1 MSVIDAALNR
11 SRTVISTL
19 VLLLICGTYAY
30 LNIPKE
36 AEPDVQVPVVYIAL
50 KHEGISPED
59 SEIQL
64 IRPLE
69 QELRAIEGVK
79 EMRSRAYQG
88 GGSVTLDFYSDKN
101 IDEALNDVR
110 EKVDVAKADLPKET
124 EEPQVFEVNVGLF
137 PVLAITLSGDIPERQ
152 LRHAARELKDAVEGI
167 STVLEVAVL
176 GERDEQ
182 VEIIID
188 PMKVESYG
196 LDHTQFLNL
205 MGRSNTLV
213 TAGALESGDG
223 RFSIKVPGL
232 FNDLHD
238 IINMPLKT
246 SGDAVVV
253 LGDIAEIR
261 RAFKDATTYSY
272 VNGQPAMTLE
282 VTKRIGTN
290 VIETIDAVRE
300 VVAERSD
307 RWPDN
312 LQIGFAQDSSNEIR
326 TMLSE
331 LQNSVILAVLLVMVI
346 VIWALG
352 WRSGIL
358 VGLAIPGSF
367 LTAMLLLFAIGLTV
381 NTVVLFALI
390 LSVGILVDGAI
401 VVTEYAD
408 RKMLDGETRRTAYPM
423 AAKRMAWPI
432 IASTGTTLAAFLPLA
447 FWPDVVGDFM
457 RYLPITILM
466 TLSASLLMALI
477 FLPTLG
483 ALFGRPGAE
492 ADPNLAVLAAG
503 GDQELNGLQGPTA
516 LYVAFLKRALQFSW
530 LVVPGAIVG
539 LIAIWMYF
547 GENGAGVEFFP
558 DVEPDQAQLQIR
570 ARGNLGYGE
579 QAALVQEVE
588 KRVLALNAAAL
599 ERTGTPWF
607 DTVYTS
613 AGYMQPG
620 RADRTSPDTIGIMQL
635 EYAFWETR
643 PTANYINERVLDAT
657 RDIYGLQIEV
667 AEVEAGPPTGKDI
680 QVQIS
685 ALDPNL
691 VAPVAQQVYAHVQ
704 NMADLKDFEDGGSLP
719 GIDWQVAVDRAQA
732 LKFGADISMV
742 GSSVKLVTN
751 GLGFSSYRPDDST
764 EEIDII
770 ARYPDDYRF
779 LDQIDN
785 LKVVTSRGAVP
796 VGNFIDRSA
805 KPRTDTLRRSET
817 RRVMTVKANVTD
829 GVNVDAKV
837 NEVKSW
843 IAAQNFDPRVSIAFK
858 GKDEEQARAG
868 RFLLKAFMVAVF
880 IMTLILLTQFNSF
893 YSTLLIMMA
902 VVMSTAGV
910 LLGLLITDQ
919 PFGIVMNGI
928 SVVALAGIV
937 VNNNIVLIDT
947 FDRLKGDYDRY
958 WAILRTGAQRLRP
971 VMLTT
976 ITTILG
982 LIPMVLQFNVDFIA
996 RHITVG
1002 GPSSQWWVQLSTAI
1016 AFGLAFATLLTLV
1029 VTPCALY
1036 LPTQIRK
1043 GWGRLR
1049 TRGTA

>member
-1 MSVIDAALNR
+1 
-11 SRTVISTL
+11 
-19 VLLLICGTYAY
+19 
-30 LNIPKE
+30 
-36 AEPDVQVPVVYIAL
+36 
-50 KHEGISPED
+50 
-59 SEIQL
+59 
-64 IRPLE
+64 
-69 QELRAIEGVK
+69 
-79 EMRSRAYQG
+79 
-88 GGSVTLDFYSDKN
+88 
-101 IDEALNDVR
+101 
-110 EKVDVAKADLPKET
+110 
-124 EEPQVFEVNVGLF
+124 
-137 PVLAITLSGDIPERQ
+137 
-152 LRHAARELKDAVEGI
+152 
-167 STVLEVAVL
+167 
-176 GERDEQ
+176 
-182 VEIIID
+182 
-188 PMKVESYG
+188 
-196 LDHTQFLNL
+196 

-232 FNDLHD
+232 FNDLQD
-238 IINMPLKT
+238 IYNMPLKT

-261 RAFKDATTYSY
+261 RAFKDAKTYSY

-290 VIETIDAVRE
+290 VIETIDAVRDI
-300 VVAERSD
+300 VAERSAD
-307 RWPDN
+307 WPDN
-312 LQIGFAQDSSNEIR
+312 LQIAFAQDSSNEIR
-326 TMLSE
+326 TMLLD
-331 LQNSVILAVLLVMVI
+331 LQNSVILAVLLVMV
-346 VIWALG
+346 VVVWTLG

-367 LTAMLLLFAIGLTV
+367 LTAMLLLYAIGLTV

-401 VVTEYAD
+401 VITEYAD
-408 RKMLDGETRRTAYPM
+408 RKMLDGETRRVAYPM

-483 ALFGRPGAE
+483 SLFGRPGTAS
-492 ADPNLAVLAAG
+492 DPNLAVLATG
-503 GDQELNGLQGPTA
+503 GDQKLSGLRGPTA
-516 LYVAFLKRALQFSW
+516 LYVAFLKRALKISW
-530 LVVPGAIVG
+530 LVVPTAIVG
-539 LIAIWMYF
+539 LISIWMYF

-558 DVEPDQAQLQIR
+558 NVEPDQAQLQIR

-588 KRVLALNAAAL
+588 ERVLALNAKAL
-599 ERTGTPWF
+599 EQTGTPWF

-613 AGYMQPG
+613 AGYIEPG

-635 EYAFWETR
+635 EYAFWEFR
-643 PTANYINERVLDAT
+643 PKANEINEQVLAAT
-657 RDIYGLQIEV
+657 RDIYGIKVEI

-691 VAPVAQQVYAHVQ
+691 VTPVAQKIYAHVQ

-719 GIDWQVAVDRAQA
+719 GIDWQVNVDRAQA
-732 LKFGADISMV
+732 LKFGIDISLV

-770 ARYPDDYRF
+770 ARYPDSYRF

-785 LKVVTSRGAVP
+785 LKVVSGQQAVP

-805 KPRTDTLRRSET
+805 KPKTDTLRRTDT
-817 RRVMTVKANVTD
+817 RRTVTVKANVLD
-829 GVNVDAKV
+829 GINVDAKV
-837 NEVKSW
+837 SEVKAW
-843 IAAQNFDPRVSIAFK
+843 IAAQDFDPRVSIAFK
-858 GKDEEQARAG
+858 GQDEEQARAG
-868 RFLLKAFMVAVF
+868 QFLLKAFAVAVF
-880 IMTLILLTQFNSF
+880 IMALILLTQFNSF

-910 LLGLLITDQ
+910 LLGLLLTNQ

-1016 AFGLAFATLLTLV
+1016 AFGLAFATILTLV

-1036 LPTQIRK
+1036 LPTQIK
-1043 GWGRLR
+1043 NGWGRLR
-1049 TRGTA
+1049 KQITPQ